1 MCVSYDCSQWP
12 VPGSVFSWMS
22 STQVD
27 PPTQMTAQG
36 GPPPCCLKVG
46 QICPLSAH
54 LNTLCFGSMAKSRD
68 WPQEQIC
75 SEVCG
80 SKSCFYPKIGEATSG
95 RTTKNN
101 KTSIVHLG
109 QIWMSDRI
117 GNGEISK
124 CRQSKHSTD
133 KKPTSCCRIC
143 ETVEAICLHFS
154 NHFFNDPSCY
164 NCYTAPLLMS
174 FSDVITNAISRVKE
188 TSRQV
193 STVNDKAAMVEKKAS
208 KS

>member
-1 MCVSYDCSQWP
+1 MGCFIPTFKARTLKIYPQSDIRTGPLRCPLQHWQLWLFQDLCCIFHNLCNDKILLCVSYDCSQWP

-36 GPPPCCLKVG
+36 RPPPCCLKVG

-75 SEVCG
+75 SEVFG

-95 RTTKNN
+95 RTP
-101 KTSIVHLG
+101 KTIRPVASI
-109 QIWMSDRI
+109 W
-117 GNGEISK
+117 
-124 CRQSKHSTD
+124 D
-133 KKPTSCCRIC
+133 KSGCQT
-143 ETVEAICLHFS
+143 EL
-154 NHFFNDPSCY
+154 
-164 NCYTAPLLMS
+164 
-174 FSDVITNAISRVKE
+174 
-188 TSRQV
+188 
-193 STVNDKAAMVEKKAS
+193 AMGRS
-208 KS
+208 L